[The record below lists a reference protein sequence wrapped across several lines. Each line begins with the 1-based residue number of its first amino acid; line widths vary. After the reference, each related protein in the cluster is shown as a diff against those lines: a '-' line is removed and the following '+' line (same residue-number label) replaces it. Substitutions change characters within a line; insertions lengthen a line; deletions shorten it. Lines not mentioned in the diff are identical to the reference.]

1 PETWPP
7 RASWRAACSRR
18 THRCRPIARCSTGR
32 VPPARR
38 RSPSSVTTT
47 RSANSCCGSPRRA
60 RPTSTQRHF
69 RSVST
74 IPGSTNVFVRWCA
87 SVPRSAGGCRGQAD
101 RVERR
106 PLMDL
111 RDGPEEAAFRAT
123 LRTWL
128 EANVPSGLRGFRG
141 WSGPALELGRDWSK
155 RLAQAG
161 YAGLTWPKE
170 YGGAGQPWRYQAV
183 YLEELARAEAPQH
196 LGVIGLGM
204 AGPTI
209 IAHGRPDQ
217 KTRYLAKILSAED
230 IWCQGFSEPGSG
242 SDLAS
247 VRTRVEL
254 IGDRFVVN
262 GPE

>member
-1 PETWPP
+1 
-7 RASWRAACSRR
+7 
-18 THRCRPIARCSTGR
+18 
-32 VPPARR
+32 
-38 RSPSSVTTT
+38 
-47 RSANSCCGSPRRA
+47 
-60 RPTSTQRHF
+60 
-69 RSVST
+69 
-74 IPGSTNVFVRWCA
+74 
-87 SVPRSAGGCRGQAD
+87 
-101 RVERR
+101 
-106 PLMDL
+106 MDL

-123 LRTWL
+123 LRAWL
-128 EANVPSGLRGFRG
+128 QANVPDGLRGFRG
-141 WSGPALELGRDWSK
+141 WSGPAAVALGRDWSK
-155 RLAQAG
+155 RLAEAG

-170 YGGAGQPWRYQAV
+170 FGGAGRLWRYQAV

-217 KTRYLAKILSAED
+217 KARYLAKILSAEE

-254 IGDRFVVN
+254 VGDRFVVN
-262 GPE
+262 GQEMLVSAGEVIQIPSWLEHEVQVVEDTFVIDVFCPLRQDWIDKTDTYFGR

>member
-1 PETWPP
+1 M
-7 RASWRAACSRR
+7 RR
-18 THRCRPIARCSTGR
+18 D
-32 VPPARR
+32 RR
-38 RSPSSVTTT
+38 G
-47 RSANSCCGSPRRA
+47 RSARRA
-60 RPTSTQRHF
+60 RDEHLHDP
-69 RSVST
+69 
-74 IPGSTNVFVRWCA
+74 
-87 SVPRSAGGCRGQAD
+87 AG
-101 RVERR
+101 RVERGA
-106 PLMDL
+106 LMDL
-111 RDGPEEAAFRAT
+111 RDGPEEAACRAT

-155 RLAQAG
+155 RLAHAG

-170 YGGAGQPWRYQAV
+170 YGGAGRPWRYQAV

-217 KTRYLAKILSAED
+217 KARYLAKILSAEE
-230 IWCQGFSEPGSG
+230 IWCQGFSESGAG

-247 VRTRVEL
+247 VRPRGEL
-254 IGDRFVVN
+254 VGARCSPN
-262 GPE
+262 

>member
-1 PETWPP
+1 MRRDRPG
-7 RASWRAACSRR
+7 RAARRPRDEHLHDPSR
-18 THRCRPIARCSTGR
+18 
-32 VPPARR
+32 
-38 RSPSSVTTT
+38 
-47 RSANSCCGSPRRA
+47 
-60 RPTSTQRHF
+60 
-69 RSVST
+69 
-74 IPGSTNVFVRWCA
+74 
-87 SVPRSAGGCRGQAD
+87 
-101 RVERR
+101 RVERG

-111 RDGPEEAAFRAT
+111 GDGPEEAAFRAT

-141 WSGPALELGRDWSK
+141 WSGPALELGRDWSQ

-161 YAGLTWPKE
+161 YAGLTWPKV
-170 YGGAGQPWRYQAV
+170 YGGAGRPWRYQAV

-217 KTRYLAKILSAED
+217 KARYLAKILSAEE

-254 IGDRFVVN
+254 VGDH
-262 GPE
+262 

>member
-1 PETWPP
+1 
-7 RASWRAACSRR
+7 
-18 THRCRPIARCSTGR
+18 
-32 VPPARR
+32 
-38 RSPSSVTTT
+38 
-47 RSANSCCGSPRRA
+47 
-60 RPTSTQRHF
+60 
-69 RSVST
+69 
-74 IPGSTNVFVRWCA
+74 
-87 SVPRSAGGCRGQAD
+87 
-101 RVERR
+101 
-106 PLMDL
+106 MDL
-111 RDGPEEAAFRAT
+111 RDGPEEAAFRAA

-128 EANVPSGLRGFRG
+128 EANVPSGLRGLRG
-141 WSGPALELGRDWSK
+141 WSDPAALALGRDWSR

-209 IAHGRPDQ
+209 IAHGSPDQ
-217 KTRYLAKILSAED
+217 KARYLAKILSAEE

-254 IGDRFVVN
+254 VGDGFVVN
-262 GPE
+262 GHMMEYKLADGTVGYGLAEAAFRYDSLTPGPVADIRLANTFPPLPAQLRE